1 MSYLAIASFI
11 GQEVLNGVS
20 RKQEAKRQVKRS
32 EFAKGQFLTQ
42 AVDIEQL
49 GGLDEL
55 EFREQSEFDLAS
67 IESQFA
73 DAGVGLTGSTIDVLL
88 ASKRRLETDA
98 LKIRESTRRSV
109 KTAREQAGQAGQ
121 EAAFARAAAKKSF
134 FGSF

>member
-1 MSYLAIASFI
+1 MGYLAIASFL
-11 GQEVLNGVS
+11 GQEVLEGVR
-20 RKQEAKRQVKRS
+20 RKQEAKRQTKRF
-32 EFAKGQFLTQ
+32 EFARGQLLEQ
-42 AVDIEQL
+42 AVDIEEL

-98 LKIRESTRRSV
+98 LKIREDTRRSAR
-109 KTAREQAGQAGQ
+109 TARVQAGQAGQ
-121 EAAFARAAAKKSF
+121 EADFARNAAKKSF